1 MKSFRDNPALRFLT
15 PASPEADPVNE
26 RDVAP
31 IPAQAPALAQAQA
44 PAQAS
49 AQAQRDCL
57 TKRLPIMLD
66 LTMYQG
72 VCNEASRQ
80 RVSLAE
86 LVRRAL
92 TEYLRERE

>member
-15 PASPEADPVNE
+15 PASPEADPTNE

-31 IPAQAPALAQAQA
+31 IPAQAPAQA
-44 PAQAS
+44 PVQAS

-66 LTMYQG
+66 LAMYQG

>member
-1 MKSFRDNPALRFLT
+1 MKSFKDNPALRFLT
-15 PASPEADPVNE
+15 PATPEADPANNE
-26 RDVAP
+26 KTFVPIQAP
-31 IPAQAPALAQAQA
+31 IQA
-44 PAQAS
+44 PAQTPT
-49 AQAQRDCL
+49 QAQRDYL

-66 LTMYQG
+66 LAMYQD

-92 TEYLRERE
+92 PEYLRERRGRDV

>member
-31 IPAQAPALAQAQA
+31 IPAQAPAQAQA
-44 PAQAS
+44 PTQAS

-66 LTMYQG
+66 LAMYQG